1 MPHSQT
7 EPHIIVNPQTPPA
20 YFQNEGAGEEG
31 SFTVSAWR
39 ANLQERIACLLVAS
53 DYTKEDLVFCF
64 KLTIW
69 DLQCKYA
76 DLVERYTNKLKFGE
90 NCKDL
95 FVTLK
100 TFKRGL
106 EVLNNYNVL
115 DLDAD
120 TEEYNSISL
129 DTIKDIIQKLY
140 SY

>member
-1 MPHSQT
+1 MPEYKESGRARKISFRVNSFSELINLEERAYCFLTASFYDT
-7 EPHIIVNPQTPPA
+7 EELA
-20 YFQNEGAGEEG
+20 
-31 SFTVSAWR
+31 
-39 ANLQERIACLLVAS
+39 
-53 DYTKEDLVFCF
+53 FCF

-76 DLVERYTNKLKFGE
+76 DLVEKYVNKLKFGE

-115 DLDAD
+115 DIDANSKD
-120 TEEYNSISL
+120 YNSLSL
-129 DTIKDIIQKLY
+129 DTMKNIIQKLY

>member
-1 MPHSQT
+1 MSHGGFHLIQ
-7 EPHIIVNPQTPPA
+7 NPQSPQP
-20 YFQNEGAGEEG
+20 YFQENEGAGQGG